1 MTDLEDRSS
10 DEQALETRPEIKC
23 IYLNPIEIMYNA
35 QCAMQTNGDGMAR
48 MAWGVLFNAID
59 YLEVT
64 RNANKCSCIYHP
76 SAFRYSWI
84 LTHVLEQISK

>member
-23 IYLNPIEIMYNA
+23 IYLNPIEVMYNA
-35 QCAMQTNGDGMAR
+35 QCTMQTNGDGMAR
-48 MAWGVLFNAID
+48 MAWGVLFNAIE

-64 RNANKCSCIYHP
+64 RNATALRHYTP